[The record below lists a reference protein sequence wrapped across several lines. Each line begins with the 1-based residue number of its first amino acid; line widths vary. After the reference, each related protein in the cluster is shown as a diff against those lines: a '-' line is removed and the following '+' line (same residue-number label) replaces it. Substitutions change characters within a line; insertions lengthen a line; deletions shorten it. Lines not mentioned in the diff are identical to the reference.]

1 MGEPRLPHYWNERDV
16 GKTGTPGWESAVS
29 GSLAGYFA
37 AARIGGVAEVKSA
50 SLQSRTSKK
59 KGPGALLTYPASG
72 ASVGA
77 RKRKSAAKPEVYWIE
92 RSPVDFYSFDEEYL
106 RRLGAHDPA
115 TEAHFVA
122 YFSERLRITLRARG
136 VDSHTI
142 EDVRQETFCRVW
154 GAVQSGSVHNAQGFG
169 AYVHSVCKNV
179 LSESRRIDIRNQH
192 DSLDGADVVDQQ
204 LSLEE
209 LMQRKENDTL
219 VRAILAE
226 LPEKDQ
232 HLLQA
237 RFFEDRDNVEVCG
250 DFGVD
255 RDYLRVLFHRAIQKF
270 GELYKKKFN

>member
-1 MGEPRLPHYWNERDV
+1 M
-16 GKTGTPGWESAVS
+16 
-29 GSLAGYFA
+29 
-37 AARIGGVAEVKSA
+37 KSA
-50 SLQSRTSKK
+50 SVQERISKK
-59 KGPGALLTYPASG
+59 KGRGDLLPYPSSG
-72 ASVGA
+72 ASVRV
-77 RKRKSAAKPEVYWIE
+77 RKRRSAAKAEVYWIE
-92 RSPVDFYSFDEEYL
+92 RSPVNLYPFDEEYL

-136 VDSHTI
+136 IDSHTI

-154 GAVQSGSVHNAQGFG
+154 IAIQSGNVNNPQGFG
-169 AYVHSVCKNV
+169 AYVHAVCKHV
-179 LSESRRIDIRNQH
+179 LSESRRIDYRNQY
-192 DSLDGADVVDQQ
+192 DPLDGTDVVDQQ

-209 LMQRKENDTL
+209 LVQRSENNAL

-226 LPEKDQ
+226 LPERDQ

-237 RFFEDRDNVEVCG
+237 RFFEDRDNEEVCS

-270 GELYKKKFN
+270 GERYKKKLN